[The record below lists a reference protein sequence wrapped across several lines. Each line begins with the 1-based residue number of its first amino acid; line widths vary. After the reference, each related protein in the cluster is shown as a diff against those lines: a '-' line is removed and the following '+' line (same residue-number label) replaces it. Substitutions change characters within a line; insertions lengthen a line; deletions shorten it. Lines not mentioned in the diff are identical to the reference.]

1 MAKKEHALTGRK
13 QSPETIAKRLAT
25 IKATREAKLAAKA
38 ALTSDPGRAD
48 AIVYLRHAM
57 RWLKEHA
64 EVEMD
69 KAHLLG
75 QLALKSLQGE

>member
-25 IKATREAKLAAKA
+25 LKATRERKLAAKA
-38 ALTSDPGRAD
+38 LLSNDPGRAD
-48 AIVYLRHAM
+48 AVVYLRHAM
-57 RWLKEHA
+57 IWLKGQSIEW
-64 EVEMD
+64 D